1 MKPFNHAEF
10 PPKYWSQM
18 LTKYCWAKTD
28 GRTTGSKS
36 LISLCKQLLLFL
48 LNSWAVVATCFHLK
62 KLLLN
67 TNHEMIVFLRLV
79 LMLNGLPEKYQHL
92 FSSSSFPSFWAG
104 TLICNVKCN
113 SLKQK
118 RGKLQ
123 KRSKIWGGWLR
134 CDPNTQ
140 IESSFN
146 VKQQSAFLNLP
157 IKWRSQNSLRI
168 NQNML
173 KRSQNSLRKNN
184 WNMPQRDTKF
194 ICSVS
199 QQQIIYNCFLY

>member
-104 TLICNVKCN
+104 TLICNMKWN

-123 KRSKIWGGWLR
+123 RRSRFWREWLR
-134 CDPNTQ
+134 WDPNTQ

-146 VKQQSAFLNLP
+146 VKQQSDFFNLP
-157 IKWRSQNSLRI
+157 IQWRNLYKLRRSQSRLRG
-168 NQNML
+168 
-173 KRSQNSLRKNN
+173 SQNRLNRN

-194 ICSVS
+194 LC
-199 QQQIIYNCFLY
+199 